1 MGPSPAR
8 GPVGVRPSSATPRTG
23 HRWWQAPRAPGAGA
37 PAAPGSAVAFAALI
51 AFIIVSLISPQ
62 TIVPAL
68 EPFRLALLTGASAVG
83 ALVRDALLRGRPLL
97 TPHRE
102 TRGAP
107 FLALVASGSVAL
119 YYWPVGLPVL

>member
-1 MGPSPAR
+1 MGTSPAR

-68 EPFRLALLTGASAVG
+68 EPFRLALLTVASWVEAP
-83 ALVRDALLRGRPLL
+83 LRDALLRWPSLL
-97 TPHRE
+97 TPSPE
-102 TRGAP
+102 
-107 FLALVASGSVAL
+107 S
-119 YYWPVGLPVL
+119 